1 MEFMI
6 TDQNFEQEVKNS
18 DLPVMVDFFAT
29 WCGPCKMMGP
39 LVEQLAEKYS
49 GKCRIA
55 KCDIDEN
62 RELVTKFKIMSVP
75 TFIFFK
81 NGEIIQTVTGAVSK
95 NELEEKIEQ
104 VLA

>member
-1 MEFMI
+1 MELMI
-6 TDQNFEQEVKNS
+6 TDQNFEQEVTNS

-39 LVEQLAEKYS
+39 LVEELAEEYS
-49 GKCRIA
+49 GKCKIA

-75 TFIFFK
+75 TFLFFK
-81 NGEIIQTVTGAVSK
+81 NGETVLSVTGAVSK
-95 NELEEKIEQ
+95 KELEEKIRQ
-104 VLA
+104 VSA